1 MILDWVEHCHI
12 EFIDNVPP
20 VQKGGYKTIKFN
32 DSESAIIDAEIKKLL
47 KKGVIVESAHSEGE
61 FVSTI
66 FLRLKKNGI
75 DYRMILNL
83 KELNNY
89 VVYRHFK
96 MDSLKS
102 VTDLMTQGCFMASV
116 DIRDAYYTVPIAM
129 EHQTYLKFAWRDKLY
144 QYTCLPNGLASAPRI
159 FTKLLKPV
167 FTILRKK
174 GHLSSSYIDDCYL
187 QGESYDEC
195 YDNVQDTVLLLQ
207 ELGFPIHDEKSVL
220 IPSQI
225 LTFLGFVLNSVTMT
239 VQLTA
244 NRKEKLKNSCLKLVS
259 KDQCTIQNLA
269 EVIGLIVSS
278 LPGVEY
284 GPLHYRTLERDK
296 TYALRE
302 HKGNFGASMT
312 LSQSSKAELNW
323 WIVNVDTSSQLISH
337 GEPELLIQTDASSHG
352 WGGVRGDQKTGGRW
366 TQEEA
371 SHHINYLEL
380 LAVLLTLKALCGE
393 CTNLHI
399 RVQCDNTTAVC
410 YINNMGGS
418 KSPDCDSVS
427 RKIWD
432 YCFEHDIWLSATHL
446 PGCQNIEADI
456 ESRQFNDRTEWMLDP
471 NIYLFITGRLGQPTI
486 DLFASRLNKQCPA
499 YASWRPDPDALF
511 VDAFSVNWNN
521 FFFYAFPPFSQIGRC
536 LEKIQ
541 ANKADGILVV
551 PFWTSQ
557 SWYPKLLRLLVD
569 PPLVISHRETL
580 LTLPG
585 CPTLHPLRKK
595 LNLLA
600 CHLCGESTRTKA
612 FLKKQPILS
621 YNPGASLP
629 RSSTMYTSRNG
640 FSSVLKGRLIQFV
653 QI

>member
-1 MILDWVEHCHI
+1 M
-12 EFIDNVPP
+12 
-20 VQKGGYKTIKFN
+20 
-32 DSESAIIDAEIKKLL
+32 
-47 KKGVIVESAHSEGE
+47 
-61 FVSTI
+61 
-66 FLRLKKNGI
+66 
-75 DYRMILNL
+75 
-83 KELNNY
+83 
-89 VVYRHFK
+89 
-96 MDSLKS
+96 
-102 VTDLMTQGCFMASV
+102 
-116 DIRDAYYTVPIAM
+116 
-129 EHQTYLKFAWRDKLY
+129 
-144 QYTCLPNGLASAPRI
+144 
-159 FTKLLKPV
+159 

-323 WIVNVDTSSQLISH
+323 WIVNVDTSSQLISR
-337 GEPELLIQTDASSHG
+337 GEPELLI
-352 WGGVRGDQKTGGRW
+352 
-366 TQEEA
+366 
-371 SHHINYLEL
+371 
-380 LAVLLTLKALCGE
+380 
-393 CTNLHI
+393 
-399 RVQCDNTTAVC
+399 
-410 YINNMGGS
+410 
-418 KSPDCDSVS
+418 
-427 RKIWD
+427 
-432 YCFEHDIWLSATHL
+432 
-446 PGCQNIEADI
+446 
-456 ESRQFNDRTEWMLDP
+456 
-471 NIYLFITGRLGQPTI
+471 
-486 DLFASRLNKQCPA
+486 
-499 YASWRPDPDALF
+499 
-511 VDAFSVNWNN
+511 
-521 FFFYAFPPFSQIGRC
+521 
-536 LEKIQ
+536 
-541 ANKADGILVV
+541 DGILVV
-551 PFWTSQ
+551 PLWTSQ

-621 YNPGASLP
+621 YNPDASLP